1 MSKKLIL
8 LVVGIILVLI
18 LIPNMILF
26 AATPYYGG
34 KTIRI
39 IVGFSPG
46 GAFDVY
52 ARVISRHIGKHIPG
66 NPTVIVENMTGAGS
80 LIAANNIYKA
90 AKPDG
95 LSIGHFHG
103 VLFLKQILEQPGIE
117 FDARKF
123 KYIGVAAKE
132 YDVILLSKASGITSV
147 EKWTNS
153 KTPVKLGGTAPL
165 SDSQGNVF
173 RVLKSVI
180 GLPVQIVDGYKGTA
194 DIRLAIESGEVA
206 GTGPSWD
213 TGQKWSEAGFV
224 VPVLQAAPKSLP
236 DLPDVPLMISLAKT
250 NEARQLI
257 ETVIHGTCVFARP
270 FVLPPG
276 TPIEQEQILRKAFQ
290 ETLKDKEFLAET
302 EKAKMSI
309 DPVTSE
315 ELEKTVA
322 NLFKLS
328 PVLLGKLKGILLK

>member
-1 MSKKLIL
+1 MCKKVIF
-8 LVVGIILVLI
+8 LVACIALVFI
-18 LIPNMILF
+18 LIPNMIIF
-26 AATPYYGG
+26 AATPYYEG
-34 KTIRI
+34 KTVRI

-52 ARVISRHIGKHIPG
+52 ARVIARHIGRHIPG

-80 LIAANNIYKA
+80 LISANHIYKV

-95 LSIGHFHG
+95 LAIGHFHG
-103 VLFLKQILEQPGIE
+103 VLFLKQILDQPGVE

-123 KYIGVAAKE
+123 KYIGIAAKE
-132 YDVILLSKASGITSV
+132 YDVILLSKARDITSV

-153 KTPVKLGGTAPL
+153 TTPVKLGGTAPL

-173 RVLKSVI
+173 RILKGVI
-180 GLPVQIVDGYKGTA
+180 GLPTRIVDGYKGTA
-194 DIRLAIESGEVA
+194 DIRLAIEGGEVD
-206 GTGPSWD
+206 GSGPSWD
-213 TGQKWSEAGFV
+213 TGQKWLQAGFA
-224 VPVLQAAPKSLP
+224 VPVIQAAPKPLQE
-236 DLPDVPLMISLAKT
+236 LPDVPLMINLAKT
-250 NEARQLI
+250 NEARQLV

-276 TPIEQEQILRKAFQ
+276 TPNEQEQILRKAFQ
-290 ETLKDKEFLAET
+290 ETLQDKEFLAET

-315 ELEKTVA
+315 ELEKAVT
-322 NLFKLS
+322 NLFKL
-328 PVLLGKLKGILLK
+328 PPALLVKLKEILLK